1 MIIQILVGS
10 CLMLTCI
17 LVAGLSF
24 WFMEVML
31 QRAMPW
37 FMREPHRPKLMLALS
52 LAAIWSLWLVT
63 AGVWIWAIAF
73 RLMGLFPTMEQ
84 AVYFALVSFTTL
96 GNGDV
101 LLPKDWQLL
110 GGMAA
115 ANGRLTFGLLIAG
128 LVDGLRHLRIG
139 QIEARQRQHPRA
151 ARVDALT
158 SKAGPAKSGD
168 KPKEGDRR

>member
-1 MIIQILVGS
+1 MFAQILVGS
-10 CLMLTCI
+10 CLMLTSI
-17 LVAGLSF
+17 LVAGISF

-31 QRAMPW
+31 ARVTPW
-37 FMREPHRPKLMLALS
+37 FLREPHRPKMMLALS

-96 GNGDV
+96 GFGDV
-101 LLPKDWQLL
+101 LLPREWQLL

-115 ANGRLTFGLLIAG
+115 ANGLLNFGLLIAV
-128 LVDGLRHLRIG
+128 LVDALRHVRIG

-151 ARVDALT
+151 AQVDALT
-158 SKAGPAKSGD
+158 PKTGPAKSGRQ
-168 KPKEGDRR
+168 PK